1 MKWFDSYQRERK
13 GKFIDK
19 LINGEM
25 IEAIENNQIPDG
37 MTFNEYVCEFYNE
50 VKTIPLSKY
59 LRTKGKVKRLPKIMN
74 SKKAGEVIL
83 ASEKDEEIRTF
94 LKRKGYKEIPQL
106 DYKSIMLLR
115 KTDLLSNW
123 KKVLLFFEGEGTVEE
138 INSSTRPILLPQEIE
153 KLESYIKEELNIN
166 EQELNWLLSKFEK
179 MQKNKMILKSL
190 QKLSR

>member
-1 MKWFDSYQRERK
+1 MQNYFEKIGDSK
-13 GKFIDK
+13 TMINFTKID
-19 LINGEM
+19 EM
-25 IEAIENNQIPDG
+25 IEIIENNQIPDG

-59 LRTKGKVKRLPKIMN
+59 LRTKDKVKRLPKIMN

-83 ASEKDEEIRTF
+83 ASEKDEEIKTF

-138 INSSTRPILLPQEIE
+138 INSSTRPILLPQEVE
-153 KLESYIKEELNIN
+153 KLESYIKDELNIN

>member
-1 MKWFDSYQRERK
+1 
-13 GKFIDK
+13 
-19 LINGEM
+19 
-25 IEAIENNQIPDG
+25 
-37 MTFNEYVCEFYNE
+37 
-50 VKTIPLSKY
+50 
-59 LRTKGKVKRLPKIMN
+59 
-74 SKKAGEVIL
+74 
-83 ASEKDEEIRTF
+83 
-94 LKRKGYKEIPQL
+94 
-106 DYKSIMLLR
+106 MLLR

-179 MQKNKMILKSL
+179 MHKNKMILKSL

>member
-1 MKWFDSYQRERK
+1 MIRDYFEKIVDSETMINFTK
-13 GKFIDK
+13 ID
-19 LINGEM
+19 EM
-25 IEAIENNQIPDG
+25 IEIIENNQIPDG

-59 LRTKGKVKRLPKIMN
+59 LRTKNKVKRFPKIMN

-83 ASEKDEEIRTF
+83 ASEKDDEIKTF

-153 KLESYIKEELNIN
+153 KLESYVKDELNIN
-166 EQELNWLLSKFEK
+166 DQELNWLLTKFEK

>member
-1 MKWFDSYQRERK
+1 MQDYFEKIGDSETMINFTK
-13 GKFIDK
+13 ID
-19 LINGEM
+19 EM
-25 IEAIENNQIPDG
+25 IEIIENNQIPDD
-37 MTFNEYVCEFYNE
+37 MTFNDYVCEFYNE

-59 LRTKGKVKRLPKIMN
+59 LRSKDKVKRLPKIMN

-83 ASEKDEEIRTF
+83 ASEKDEEIKTF

-138 INSSTRPILLPQEIE
+138 INSSTRPILLPQEVE

-179 MQKNKMILKSL
+179 MQRNKMILKSL

>member
-1 MKWFDSYQRERK
+1 MQDYFEKIGDSK
-13 GKFIDK
+13 TMINFAKID
-19 LINGEM
+19 EM
-25 IEAIENNQIPDG
+25 IEIIENNQIPDG

-59 LRTKGKVKRLPKIMN
+59 LRTKDKVKRLPKIMN

-83 ASEKDEEIRTF
+83 ASEKDEEIKTF

-138 INSSTRPILLPQEIE
+138 INSSTRPILLPQEVE

>member
-1 MKWFDSYQRERK
+1 
-13 GKFIDK
+13 
-19 LINGEM
+19 
-25 IEAIENNQIPDG
+25 
-37 MTFNEYVCEFYNE
+37 
-50 VKTIPLSKY
+50 
-59 LRTKGKVKRLPKIMN
+59 
-74 SKKAGEVIL
+74 
-83 ASEKDEEIRTF
+83 
-94 LKRKGYKEIPQL
+94 
-106 DYKSIMLLR
+106 MLLR

>member
-1 MKWFDSYQRERK
+1 MQNYFEKIGDSK
-13 GKFIDK
+13 TMINFTKID
-19 LINGEM
+19 EM
-25 IEAIENNQIPDG
+25 IEIIENNQIPDG
-37 MTFNEYVCEFYNE
+37 MTFNDYVCEFYNE

-83 ASEKDEEIRTF
+83 ASEKDEETKTF

-138 INSSTRPILLPQEIE
+138 INSSTRPILLPQEVE

-179 MQKNKMILKSL
+179 IQKNKMILKSL

>member
-1 MKWFDSYQRERK
+1 MQDYFEKIGDSK
-13 GKFIDK
+13 TMVNFAKID
-19 LINGEM
+19 EM
-25 IEAIENNQIPDG
+25 IEIIENNQIPDG

-59 LRTKGKVKRLPKIMN
+59 LRTKDKVKRLPKIMN

-83 ASEKDEEIRTF
+83 ASEKDEEIKTF

-138 INSSTRPILLPQEIE
+138 INSSTRPILLPQEVE

>member
-1 MKWFDSYQRERK
+1 MIRDYFEKIGDSETMINFTK
-13 GKFIDK
+13 ID
-19 LINGEM
+19 EM
-25 IEAIENNQIPDG
+25 IEIIENNQIPDG

-59 LRTKGKVKRLPKIMN
+59 LRTKNKVKRLPKIMN

-83 ASEKDEEIRTF
+83 ASEKDDEIKTF

-153 KLESYIKEELNIN
+153 KLESYVKDELNIN
-166 EQELNWLLSKFEK
+166 DQELNWLLTKFEK

>member
-1 MKWFDSYQRERK
+1 LIRDYFEKIGDSETMINFTK
-13 GKFIDK
+13 ID
-19 LINGEM
+19 EM
-25 IEAIENNQIPDG
+25 IEIIENNQIPDG

-59 LRTKGKVKRLPKIMN
+59 LRTKNKVKRLPKIMN

-83 ASEKDEEIRTF
+83 ASEKDDEIKTF

-153 KLESYIKEELNIN
+153 KLESYVKDELNIN
-166 EQELNWLLSKFEK
+166 DQELNWLLTKFEK

>member
-1 MKWFDSYQRERK
+1 MINFTK
-13 GKFIDK
+13 ID
-19 LINGEM
+19 EM
-25 IEAIENNQIPDG
+25 IEIIENNQIPDG

-59 LRTKGKVKRLPKIMN
+59 LRTKNKVKRLPKIMN

-83 ASEKDEEIRTF
+83 ASEKDDEIKTF

-123 KKVLLFFEGEGTVEE
+123 KNVLLFFEGEGSVEE

-153 KLESYIKEELNIN
+153 KLESYVKDELNIN
-166 EQELNWLLSKFEK
+166 DQELNWLLTKFEK

>member
-1 MKWFDSYQRERK
+1 MQNYFEKIGDSK
-13 GKFIDK
+13 TMINFTKID
-19 LINGEM
+19 EM
-25 IEAIENNQIPDG
+25 IEIIENNQIPDG

-59 LRTKGKVKRLPKIMN
+59 LRTKNKVKRLPKIMN

-83 ASEKDEEIRTF
+83 ASEKDDEIKTF

-138 INSSTRPILLPQEIE
+138 INSSTRPILLPQEVE

-179 MQKNKMILKSL
+179 IQKNKMILKSL

>member
-1 MKWFDSYQRERK
+1 MQNYFEKIGDSK
-13 GKFIDK
+13 AMINFTKID
-19 LINGEM
+19 EM
-25 IEAIENNQIPDG
+25 IEIIENNQIPDG
-37 MTFNEYVCEFYNE
+37 MTFNDYVCEFYNE

-83 ASEKDEEIRTF
+83 ASEKDEETKTF

-138 INSSTRPILLPQEIE
+138 INSSTRPILLPQEVE

-179 MQKNKMILKSL
+179 IQKNKMILKSL

>member
-1 MKWFDSYQRERK
+1 MINFTK
-13 GKFIDK
+13 ID
-19 LINGEM
+19 EM

-37 MTFNEYVCEFYNE
+37 MTFNEHVCEFYNE

>member
-1 MKWFDSYQRERK
+1 MIQDYFEKIGDSETMINFTK
-13 GKFIDK
+13 ID
-19 LINGEM
+19 EM
-25 IEAIENNQIPDG
+25 IEIIENNQIPDG

-59 LRTKGKVKRLPKIMN
+59 LRTKNKVKRLPKIMN

-83 ASEKDEEIRTF
+83 ASEKDDEIKTF

-153 KLESYIKEELNIN
+153 KLESYVKDELNIN
-166 EQELNWLLSKFEK
+166 DQELNWLLTKFEK

>member
-1 MKWFDSYQRERK
+1 MQNYFEKIGDSK
-13 GKFIDK
+13 TMINFTKID
-19 LINGEM
+19 EM
-25 IEAIENNQIPDG
+25 IEIIENNQITDG
-37 MTFNEYVCEFYNE
+37 MTFNDYVCEFYNE

-83 ASEKDEEIRTF
+83 ASEKDEETKTF

-138 INSSTRPILLPQEIE
+138 INSSTRPILLPQEVE

-179 MQKNKMILKSL
+179 IQKNKMILKSL